1 MFLTVSIWAVLGY
14 LLGSIPFG
22 FLLTRMAGTDIRQVG
37 SGNIGATNV
46 LRSGHKGLAL
56 ATLVLDGGK
65 GAVAVL
71 LARQL
76 AGPDAITAEGAAMM
90 AGAAAFI
97 GHCFPLWLGFR
108 GGKGV
113 ATLLG
118 VVLAGVPLA
127 GLAALLAWATA
138 ALLTRYS
145 SVAGMAA
152 ALAAPVAALAL
163 GQEVWAFILV
173 PLALLLIVRHRDN
186 LARLRDGRETKIGAR

>member
-1 MFLTVSIWAVLGY
+1 MILTVSIWAVLGY

-76 AGPDAITAEGAAMM
+76 AGPDALTAEGAAMM

-127 GLAALLAWATA
+127 GLAALLAWAAA

-186 LARLRDGRETKIGAR
+186 LARLRDGCETKIGAR

>member
-56 ATLVLDGGK
+56 ATLLLDGGK